1 MSALVDP
8 GVVAGPAAGAPRL
21 DVATQARLVGLKK
34 FEAPTL
40 AAVER
45 RRWQLW
51 LLSTVIILGATALA
65 AIASLWPQQLRPLG
79 INDAPN
85 SIAGFRVLML
95 ILTVVFAGYAAE
107 KEVSL
112 RRLTR
117 MLVDERGLTID
128 LSHRLSEVSALLDA
142 GKAINSVLDLPSVL
156 DIILN
161 SARSLVEAGG
171 GSIMLVDHHGRGG
184 LGPSGHEAEPL
195 RSIRV
200 IGNEVSVPL
209 VHRDGVLG
217 VLNIT
222 GIESRPFTEYDLRVL
237 SVFAEQAAAAIVNA
251 RLYEIERLHVAEL
264 LQGEVRKSEFLA
276 GVSHDLRTPLTALI
290 GCTKILQREGLPAEH
305 RVELAAMVDRQ
316 ALRLKSMIE
325 DLLAAARLEIE
336 TPPPLEPVD
345 LVPLLSDL
353 AAELRMVGKV
363 IHLHLPEPGGA
374 LTVSGR
380 ADSLQRVFTNLVDNA
395 FKHGEAPVSVLVTT
409 SGAGIGATVQID
421 VSDRGP
427 GIPED
432 DRERVFERFCRLD
445 KNRNKPGIGL
455 GLSIV
460 HGLVTASGGTIRAL
474 AGPDGSGTVMRVRL
488 QRA

>member
-1 MSALVDP
+1 M
-8 GVVAGPAAGAPRL
+8 
-21 DVATQARLVGLKK
+21 GLKN
-34 FEAPTL
+34 FEMPTL
-40 AAVER
+40 EAVAR

-51 LLSTVIILGATALA
+51 LVSMVIILGAIALA
-65 AIASLWPQQLRPLG
+65 AIASLWPEGLRSIG
-79 INDAPN
+79 INDARV
-85 SIAGFRVLML
+85 SIDGFRVLML
-95 ILTVVFAGYAAE
+95 ILMVVFAGYTAE
-107 KEVSL
+107 KEVIL

-117 MLVDERGLTID
+117 MLVDERVLTAS
-128 LSHRLSEVSALLDA
+128 LSSRLSEVSALLEA

-161 SARSLVEAGG
+161 SAKSLVGAGA
-171 GSIMLVDHHGRGG
+171 GSITLLDHNARHGDV
-184 LGPSGHEAEPL
+184 A

-200 IGNEVSVPL
+200 SGNDVSVPL

-217 VLNIT
+217 VLDIQ
-222 GIESRPFTEYDLRVL
+222 GPASRPFTEYDLRAL
-237 SVFAEQAAAAIVNA
+237 SVFGEQAAAAIANA
-251 RLYEIERLHVAEL
+251 RLYEVERLHVAEL
-264 LQGEVRKSEFLA
+264 LQGEMRKSEFLA

-290 GCTKILQREGLPAEH
+290 GCTKILQREGLSAAH

-316 ALRLKSMIE
+316 ALRLNSMIE
-325 DLLAAARLEIE
+325 DLLVAARLEIE
-336 TPPPLEPVD
+336 APPAPEPVD

-363 IHLHLPEPGGA
+363 IHLRLPEAGGP
-374 LTVSGR
+374 LMVSGR

-395 FKHGEAPVSVLVTT
+395 FKHGESPVAVSVTT
-409 SGAGIGATVQID
+409 SGAGIRGTVQIE

-460 HGLVTASGGTIRAL
+460 HGLVTASGGTIRAD

>member
-1 MSALVDP
+1 M
-8 GVVAGPAAGAPRL
+8 AAIL
-21 DVATQARLVGLKK
+21 DSDVATQARLVGLKNVG
-34 FEAPTL
+34 APTL

-51 LLSTVIILGATALA
+51 LLSMVIILGAMALA
-65 AIASLWPQQLRPLG
+65 GIASLWPDQLRPLG
-79 INDAPN
+79 INDAPQ
-85 SIAGFRVLML
+85 SIEGFRVLML

-117 MLVDERGLTID
+117 MLVDERVLTLD

-161 SARSLVEAGG
+161 SAKSLVQAGS
-171 GSIMLVDHHGRGG
+171 GSITLLDHHRRGVR
-184 LGPSGHEAEPL
+184 EAEPL

-209 VHRDGVLG
+209 VHREGVLG

-251 RLYEIERLHVAEL
+251 RLYEVERLHVAEL
-264 LQGEVRKSEFLA
+264 LQGEIRKSEFLA

-290 GCTKILQREGLPAEH
+290 GCTKILQREGLSAAH

-316 ALRLKSMIE
+316 ALRLNSMVE
-325 DLLAAARLEIE
+325 DLLVAARLEIE
-336 TPPPLEPVD
+336 APPPLEPVD
-345 LVPLLSDL
+345 LAALLSDL
-353 AAELRMVGKV
+353 AAELRVVGKV
-363 IHLHLPEPGGA
+363 IHIHLPDAGGP
-374 LTVSGR
+374 LVVSGR
-380 ADSLQRVFTNLVDNA
+380 THSLQRVFTNLVDNA

-409 SGAGIGATVQID
+409 SGAGMGTTVQID

-460 HGLVTASGGTIRAL
+460 HGLVTASGGTIRAA